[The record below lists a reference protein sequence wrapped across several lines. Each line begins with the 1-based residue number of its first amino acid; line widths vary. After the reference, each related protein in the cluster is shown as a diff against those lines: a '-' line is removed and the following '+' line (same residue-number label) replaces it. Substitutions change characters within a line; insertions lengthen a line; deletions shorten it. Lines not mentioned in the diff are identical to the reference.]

1 MSRVATVLQK
11 PPESLKDLDPELYKY
26 LNTFVARL
34 ERILTIQGLA
44 VAKNWAPTNVPVA
57 SSTHKEFDAGGANIA
72 IIRGSLGL
80 LIQELKNGG
89 ILASTDA

>member
-11 PPESLKDLDPELYKY
+11 PPESLKDLDPELYTY
-26 LNTFVARL
+26 LNTFIARL

-44 VAKNWAPTNVPVA
+44 VAKNWAPTNVPAA
-57 SSTHKEFDAGGANIA
+57 SSTYKEFNSDTATLQVTSRA
-72 IIRGSLGL
+72 LGL

-89 ILASTDA
+89 TLASTDA